1 MKEASLINDVAQLCT
16 DMQKSFDPNE
26 FFKRLMKIY
35 GTANSSIERC
45 LDENANFNVAKKEQ
59 IPGTLRPDLAI
70 PRRVYVRFLERDE
83 DVREA
88 VDAIKES
95 SEFKNSKA
103 KLEFIICAS
112 QHLMSVYDAVADD
125 TDSFDLSELPSHFST
140 LLPLTG
146 SYERAFGDEGKD
158 ADVRACKKITRLL
171 DDLIACN
178 KLDPGKD
185 GSLHEIHDFIRRVL
199 FCLFAEDTGIFEQ
212 DQFSKACSK
221 LIDKQGTNAKQF
233 FLDLFEALDTPPQQR
248 SLMGRPLSKEILDFP
263 YVNGGLFKDAVYV
276 PSFNLATRNQLLDCG
291 RLKWHEISPAIFG
304 AMFQSALDPK
314 LRREL
319 GAHYTSEENI
329 LKIVNPLFMDN
340 LNAEF
345 DEICA
350 KPAQT
355 TKDLKKLRDDLFDF
369 QTKLSS
375 LKFLDPACG
384 CGNFLIIAYRELR
397 RLENR
402 VIEKLF
408 EYGFYSDEFLNI
420 ADVIKV
426 RIDQFYG
433 IEIEDWP
440 SEIAHLSMWLMQ
452 HMMNKETA
460 KKFGRAVPSIPLKSS
475 ATIVCANALTA
486 DWNEVLK
493 APECSYILGNPPF
506 GGTTNTTS
514 EQKEWL
520 RLVYPP
526 KTKIGR
532 VDYVS
537 AWFVKSSDYMAGNKN
552 IEAGLVA
559 TNSIC
564 QGAQV
569 ELLWDL
575 LLKRGIK
582 INFAYP
588 TFTWKNAAGKSA
600 AVMCVIVGFSYVNHV
615 DKYLL
620 TMRDGVVNKTKV
632 MALSPYL
639 LPVNLK
645 NVVKSRSNSINASKN
660 LQFGNM
666 PVDGGNLIL
675 DKNERD
681 KIIEQYPEAKKF
693 IKFFVGSDEIINGK
707 FRYCLWLK
715 EEDRGEWEKI
725 PPIVKHV
732 EACRK
737 FRESSVKTGDAYK
750 YRGKPWSF
758 REQKNPKS
766 TVVIPR
772 VSSERRFYVP
782 MNFVDERTIVN
793 DSCFMLPDTTAYEFG
808 ILVSRMHMCWMRL
821 TSGRLKSDYRYAR
834 DLTYNTFVWPEVTE
848 EQSKAIGLQT
858 WELLKMRAQKMNNMS
873 LAELYNPETMPD
885 DLKEAHAK
893 LDEAVER
900 LYRDKPFE
908 SDEERTMFM
917 LSLYEKAVADE
928 EK

>member
-16 DMQKSFDPNE
+16 DMQKNFDPDE

-45 LDENANFNVAKKEQ
+45 LDENGNFNVAQKEQ
-59 IPGTLRPDLAI
+59 APHTLRTDLAI
-70 PRRVYVRFLERDE
+70 PRRAYVRFLERDE
-83 DVREA
+83 DVRDA

-95 SEFKNSKA
+95 PEFKNPKA
-103 KLEFIICAS
+103 KLEFIICLS
-112 QHLMSVYDAVADD
+112 PNLMSVYDAVADD
-125 TDSFDLSELPSHFST
+125 TDSFELSELPSHFST

-146 SYERAFGDEGKD
+146 SYERSFGAEGKD
-158 ADVRACKKITRLL
+158 ADVRACQKITRLL

-178 KLDPGKD
+178 KLDMSQD

-199 FCLFAEDTGIFEQ
+199 FCMFAEDTGIFEQ

-221 LIDKQGTNAKQF
+221 LIDKQGNNARQF

-248 SLMGRPLSKEILDFP
+248 SLMGRPLSKEILDFS

-329 LKIVNPLFMDN
+329 LKIVNPLFMDR
-340 LNAEF
+340 LNQEF
-345 DEICA
+345 NEICA

-369 QTKLSS
+369 QTKLGS

-426 RIDQFYG
+426 KIDQFYG

-452 HMMNKETA
+452 HMMNQETA
-460 KKFGRAVPSIPLKSS
+460 KKFGRTVPSIPLKSS
-475 ATIVCANALTA
+475 ATIVCTNALTS
-486 DWNEVLK
+486 DWNEVIQ
-493 APECSYILGNPPF
+493 ASECSYILGNPPF
-506 GGTTNTTS
+506 GGTTFTS
-514 EQKEWL
+514 PEQKEWL
-520 RLVYPP
+520 RSVYPP
-526 KTKIGR
+526 KAKVGL
-532 VDYVS
+532 VDFVT
-537 AWFVKSSDYMAGNKN
+537 AWFVKASDYMAGNKN

-564 QGAQV
+564 QGVQV
-569 ELLWDL
+569 GILWDL

-588 TFTWKNAAGKSA
+588 TFPWKNAAGKSA

-620 TMRDGVVNKTKV
+620 TMHDGTIQKTKV

-639 LPVNLK
+639 LPINLK
-645 NVVKSRSNSINASKN
+645 TVVKARSKSINATLN
-660 LQFGNM
+660 LLRGNQ
-666 PVDGGNLIL
+666 PTDGGNLIL
-675 DKNERD
+675 DKVERD
-681 KIIEQYPEAKKF
+681 NIIEQYSEAESV
-693 IKFFVGSDEIINGK
+693 IKCFKGSDEIINGTT
-707 FRYCLWLK
+707 RYCLWLPD
-715 EEDRGEWEKI
+715 EEAYNKVSHIDAIKRK
-725 PPIVKHV
+725 V
-732 EACRK
+732 EACRQ
-737 FRESSVKTGDAYK
+737 F
-750 YRGKPWSF
+750 
-758 REQKNPKS
+758 
-766 TVVIPR
+766 
-772 VSSERRFYVP
+772 
-782 MNFVDERTIVN
+782 
-793 DSCFMLPDTTAYEFG
+793 
-808 ILVSRMHMCWMRL
+808 
-821 TSGRLKSDYRYAR
+821 RLKSK
-834 DLTYNTFVWPEVTE
+834 T
-848 EQSKAIGLQT
+848 
-858 WELLKMRAQKMNNMS
+858 
-873 LAELYNPETMPD
+873 
-885 DLKEAHAK
+885 
-893 LDEAVER
+893 
-900 LYRDKPFE
+900 
-908 SDEERTMFM
+908 
-917 LSLYEKAVADE
+917 
-928 EK
+928 